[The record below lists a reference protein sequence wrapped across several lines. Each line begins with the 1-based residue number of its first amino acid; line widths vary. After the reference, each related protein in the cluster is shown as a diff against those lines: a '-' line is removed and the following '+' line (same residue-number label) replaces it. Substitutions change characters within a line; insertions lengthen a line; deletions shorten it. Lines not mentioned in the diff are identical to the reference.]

1 MGGWD
6 KIEGNE
12 KIEFSEDEKKS
23 LIKRFQKKLAEV
35 SDPENSSFG
44 SHYSR
49 NEIIRMRNLLDR
61 AGINLGATELDQIRR
76 MNMVDQILNADD
88 EVTEEK
94 LRIIIKDIGKF
105 ATALLGES
113 DGRMLIKNIR
123 RIGGM
128 LRAAAEESV
137 IIED

>member
-1 MGGWD
+1 
-6 KIEGNE
+6 
-12 KIEFSEDEKKS
+12 
-23 LIKRFQKKLAEV
+23 
-35 SDPENSSFG
+35 
-44 SHYSR
+44 
-49 NEIIRMRNLLDR
+49 
-61 AGINLGATELDQIRR
+61 
-76 MNMVDQILNADD
+76 MVDQILNADD